1 MKKVLW
7 SGALALAV
15 AALVALVPAPA
26 QAQEKLE
33 GKAFDSACVKDFY
46 LEGNAIP
53 TQKRNT
59 VILKGTDGKRMVFG
73 LLDTTGYSAEI
84 QQKYAGMMILERK
97 TMVGGAAVGTG
108 AYGFGLQKGTP
119 AEGPGKL
126 MVYDVGGG
134 QGRRGGGAV
143 GHGTRP
149 AGAAPGRRTAG
160 CTSAATGSR
169 SSSVSP
175 PAEGLGREPLRLVDA
190 VVPVGGHVPELVHL
204 PSRPLH
210 PHEVRLRPRPR
221 GRSAPAGRSRSRS
234 PPCASPPTPGRARR
248 RAP

>member
-26 QAQEKLE
+26 QAQDKLE
-33 GKAFDSACVKDFY
+33 GKAFDSAYVKDFY

-59 VILKGTDGKRMVFG
+59 VILKGADGKRMVFG

-84 QQKYAGMMILERK
+84 QQKYAGMMILERT

-108 AYGFGLQKGTP
+108 AYGFGLVKGTP

-126 MVYDVGGG
+126 AVYDV
-134 QGRRGGGAV
+134 
-143 GHGTRP
+143 
-149 AGAAPGRRTAG
+149 AGAKVGEVAAQWDTALAQPVPLQFTNGRLY
-160 CTSAATGSR
+160 
-169 SSSVSP
+169 V
-175 PAEGLGREPLRLVDA
+175 GRHWV
-190 VVPVGGHVPELVHL
+190 
-204 PSRPLH
+204 
-210 PHEVRLRPRPR
+210 EVK
-221 GRSAPAGRSRSRS
+221 
-234 PPCASPPTPGRARR
+234 
-248 RAP
+248 